1 MKSHPKVDAFIESI
15 EAEFKDV
22 LTNSMLEFGTLSG
35 SEKAKSLIVDSMLYS
50 LNAGG
55 KRIRPRLLLEMC
67 LAYSGDIERAKPFAL
82 AIEMIHTYSL
92 IHDDL
97 PSMDDDDLR
106 RGKPTNHKVFGED
119 IAILSGD
126 ALLNFAHELMITSA
140 LNQKGD
146 MTLLSAAHEISKAAG
161 VRGMI
166 LGQVADIKYHN
177 DSITTEILDFIN
189 ANKTGKLLTAAIVSG
204 GIIGGANDKEV
215 ELLRSIGYDMGL
227 LFQIVDDVLDVIGD
241 EAVIGKR
248 IQNDVQNHKKTYP
261 GLLGLEGAQ
270 TEVRKL
276 SQEIEKKIDRL
287 SIDPSFLKS
296 LNEFLV
302 KRNY

>member
-67 LAYSGDIERAKPFAL
+67 LAFSGDIERAKPFAL

-119 IAILSGD
+119 IAILAGD

-261 GLLGLEGAQ
+261 GLLGLEEAQ

>member
-67 LAYSGDIERAKPFAL
+67 LAFSGDIERAKPFAL

-119 IAILSGD
+119 IAILAGD

>member
-15 EAEFKDV
+15 ETEFKDV
-22 LTNSMLEFGTLSG
+22 LTRSMLELSTVKG
-35 SEKAKSLIVDSMLYS
+35 SDKAKNMIMDSMLYS

-119 IAILSGD
+119 IAILAGD
-126 ALLNFAHELMITSA
+126 ALLNFAHELMVSST
-140 LNQKGD
+140 LNQEGD
-146 MTLLSAAHEISKAAG
+146 LKLLSATHEISKAAG

-166 LGQVADIKYHN
+166 LGQVADIKYHT

-204 GIIGGANDKEV
+204 AMIGGANDKEV
-215 ELLRSIGYDMGL
+215 EMLRQIGYDMGL

-248 IQNDVQNHKKTYP
+248 VQNDVQNHKKTYP

-276 SQEIEKKIDRL
+276 SLEIEKKIDRL

>member
-119 IAILSGD
+119 IAILAGD

-261 GLLGLEGAQ
+261 GLLGLEEAQ